1 MKYDL
6 TVRDSDNSVIQWRY
20 GEDGLDIP
28 KSQLLKSGQM
38 PFFADNIDT
47 LYSEENF
54 APLKEG
60 TAKQE
65 LRAQKRNVDA
75 WLSAAEYN
83 DVKSHKRSGFLQ
95 FCEEMASEPISS
107 EREEEEM
114 IVPGRSSNAVAL
126 CNLWY
131 SLHPETREKYVF
143 VWT

>member
-75 WLSAAEYN
+75 WLSAAEHN
-83 DVKSHKRSGFLQ
+83 DVKSHRHSGFLQ
-95 FCEEMASEPISS
+95 FCEEMANEPISS

-114 IVPGRSSNAVAL
+114 TVPGRSSNTVAL

-131 SLHPETREKYVF
+131 SLHPETREK
-143 VWT
+143 